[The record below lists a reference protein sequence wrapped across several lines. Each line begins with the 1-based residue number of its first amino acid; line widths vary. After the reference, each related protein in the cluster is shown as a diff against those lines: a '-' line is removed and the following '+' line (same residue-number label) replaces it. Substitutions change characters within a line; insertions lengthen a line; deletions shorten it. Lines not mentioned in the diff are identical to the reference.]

1 MTNAQSIYG
10 SIAMTHKS
18 DTGLAAHAR
27 RPRPNMLSLQ
37 PNNRPKASRAPA
49 TAGQRPTIPTQRADA
64 SCHLTSNKLSRG
76 SELRTGDSREKG
88 RLPLLVTRSRLC
100 NTGRALVRMV
110 LKGAGA
116 GKRKVRGRS
125 GLRVI
130 GYEHQPSSSFPRHS
144 SFHQPS
150 NIERPTSNIQH
161 RRGSASI
168 ENRASKIV
176 NRGQTK
182 EEEDYE

>member
-1 MTNAQSIYG
+1 MSRRRHPSLQRLTRRSLTTSQQRDIPINETKQAQTANAQSRYG

-64 SCHLTSNKLSRG
+64 SCHLTSNKLSCG

-130 GYEHQPSSSFPRHS
+130 GYEHQP
-144 SFHQPS
+144 
-150 NIERPTSNIQH
+150 
-161 RRGSASI
+161 A
-168 ENRASKIV
+168 
-176 NRGQTK
+176 
-182 EEEDYE
+182 

>member
-37 PNNRPKASRAPA
+37 PNNRPKHPRAPA

-88 RLPLLVTRSRLC
+88 RLPPLVTRSRLC

-110 LKGAGA
+110 LKGAWT

-130 GYEHQPSSSFPRHS
+130 GYEHQPSSSF
-144 SFHQPS
+144 HQPS
-150 NIERPTSNIQH
+150 NIEHPTSNIQH
-161 RRGSASI
+161 
-168 ENRASKIV
+168 
-176 NRGQTK
+176 
-182 EEEDYE
+182 